1 MTHNLESVPNMS
13 TNQNNE
19 ESSIDINYRN
29 KSWANVLIKL
39 KIGYVCSPAICVAFA
54 LVILTSGSS
63 WKFHLI
69 MFFPPIIMFILFMII
84 AYPLKI
90 VEISSNDVGLIIQTT
105 NPFFPITIKSTYSKK
120 KKLSTI
126 YYQDEELMYFEQNG
140 SLMEKRLS
148 LNGMKKEDLRELIKY
163 LKSQDNI
170 EIE

>member
-1 MTHNLESVPNMS
+1 
-13 TNQNNE
+13 
-19 ESSIDINYRN
+19 
-29 KSWANVLIKL
+29 
-39 KIGYVCSPAICVAFA
+39 
-54 LVILTSGSS
+54 
-63 WKFHLI
+63 